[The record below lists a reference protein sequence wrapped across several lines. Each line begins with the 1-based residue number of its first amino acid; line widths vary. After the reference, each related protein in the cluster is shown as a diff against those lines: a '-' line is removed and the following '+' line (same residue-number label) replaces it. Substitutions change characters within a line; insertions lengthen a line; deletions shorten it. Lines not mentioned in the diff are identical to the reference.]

1 MDCWMI
7 VNVKYINHLKLIVW
21 DYEPLI
27 MMIKFIE
34 ILASGV
40 S

>member
-1 MDCWMI
+1 MI
-7 VNVKYINHLKLIVW
+7 VDVKYINHLKLTVW

-27 MMIKFIE
+27 MMIEFFE
-34 ILASGV
+34 ILASGA